1 MGWTE
6 LLGNGKDGAV
16 LSSWV
21 KFGLFVEDTVVFED
35 IDKEAVVDC
44 AVFEDKF
51 SFGTDVNGDESIWA
65 L

>member
-21 KFGLFVEDTVVFED
+21 RFGLFVEDTVVFED
-35 IDKEAVVDC
+35 IDKEAVVDS

-51 SFGTDVNGDESIWA
+51 SS
-65 L
+65 